1 MNKKKVNTCKNTLPV
16 TWQGVAVCEEPPL
29 YMAMVSP
36 GMPITVMRLE
46 DCFAILPNF
55 GMGDTVLEIPELD
68 LNIAF
73 DAASYVK
80 VGDESFLIGPA
91 VVYRTNVLG
100 EDMPI
105 AVEDIYHLQEL
116 YAQNISTLCYDSI
129 EIPALRLEGGI
140 IHV

>member
-1 MNKKKVNTCKNTLPV
+1 MNKEKVSTVKNTQPV
-16 TWQGVAVCEEPPL
+16 TRLGASVSEEPPM

-46 DCFAILPNF
+46 DCFAILPSF
-55 GMGDTVLEIPELD
+55 GMSDMVLEIPEWD

-73 DAASYVK
+73 DAGSYVK
-80 VGDESFLIGPA
+80 AGDDSFLIGPA
-91 VVYRTNVLG
+91 VVYRIDEFG
-100 EDMPI
+100 DDMPV

-116 YAQNISTLCYDSI
+116 YVDHITTLCYDSI
-129 EIPALRLEGGI
+129 ELPALRLEGGI